1 MPTNPD
7 TLLRACITEVDR
19 LLKLCDAGEPLAPV
33 KVRPLEYDDWG
44 WLRSGDDLF
53 CCVRYPP
60 CSSDIVAQEHRREGT
75 DPYDSA
81 TAFTAA
87 AVNLMRPA
95 LEDYKARL
103 NNIEQSFH
111 ASSEPIWAAAI
122 LEPSVQ
128 SIARVLAAN
137 SPEIAAM
144 VEVTP

>member
-7 TLLRACITEVDR
+7 TLLAACITEVDR
-19 LLKLCDAGEPLAPV
+19 LLKMCDAAEPTPYKTACNMAAIWPRPSQMV
-33 KVRPLEYDDWG
+33 VARFDCMGQHKV
-44 WLRSGDDLF
+44 
-53 CCVRYPP
+53 
-60 CSSDIVAQEHRREGT
+60 IIAEGT
-75 DPYDSA
+75 NSQHA
-81 TAFTAA
+81 KLIAA

-144 VEVTP
+144 VEVKP